1 MKDRARSLRQDMT
14 DAENRMWYFLRNRR
28 LNGYK
33 FVREVDGCQHMDAI
47 EYDQRRTAYLIKLG
61 YNVLRV
67 WNNEVFNNIEGV
79 LETILSSLENRAT

>member
-33 FVREVDGCQHMDAI
+33 FVREYVIGFYIADFVCR
-47 EYDQRRTAYLIKLG
+47 EKKLI
-61 YNVLRV
+61 
-67 WNNEVFNNIEGV
+67 I
-79 LETILSSLENRAT
+79 